1 MYIEQRVTKSK
12 PHSTN
17 NNQSTMASS
26 TTFLS
31 TIVLFTAATL
41 AFTATSVV
49 AAAELIEIDNWYLP
63 YSGPKEVEANVG
75 DTIIFKWNTGH
86 NVYVH
91 PTMDCGLDGQIFVGD
106 KSPTE
111 YTFTDADG
119 SLEGTN
125 MFFACDIGNGG
136 HCRAGT

>member
-1 MYIEQRVTKSK
+1 MYIIQRVTKSK
-12 PHSTN
+12 PHSA

-41 AFTATSVV
+41 AFTATSV

-86 NVYVH
+86 NVYIH

-106 KSPTE
+106 RSPTE